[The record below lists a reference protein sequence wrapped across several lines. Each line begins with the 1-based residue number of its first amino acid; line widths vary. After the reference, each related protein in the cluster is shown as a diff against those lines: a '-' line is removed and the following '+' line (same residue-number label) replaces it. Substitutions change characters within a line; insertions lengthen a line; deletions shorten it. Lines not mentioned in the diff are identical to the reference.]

1 MLDSLKIFNED
12 TDLNLE
18 AHSEPVNLNP
28 HLFRVE
34 TEVEQQPA
42 PKVENSE
49 LKALTF
55 YQQELK
61 KLLPQEVFERTPS
74 RIFIFISFFAINL
87 SLIYLISAVNPA
99 WYFKLLAA
107 FAIGQLNASL
117 GFFAHETLHGQIFKS
132 KFLQD
137 VIGFIGLTPFLV
149 SPTYWRFWH
158 NTLHHGNTQLIYK
171 DPDAFPTLSVYKRS
185 KFMRFVFNLSPGS
198 KTPFSYFYFFYWFS
212 FQSVLNQSYMRFK
225 NKMWQNMDHARVTK
239 EFVPMCIFAAGYIY
253 WAGTENLLWLV
264 IIPLCV
270 QNYTI
275 LSYISTNHNISPL
288 TKINDPLENSLT
300 VTTNPIQDF
309 IHLNFGYH
317 VEHHLFP
324 RVSCR
329 HAKTIH
335 NLLKQN
341 YPTKYK
347 HMPKW
352 KALVYLYKTPRI
364 YKNNTE
370 LVHPKTQ
377 ESHPTI

>member
-1 MLDSLKIFNED
+1 
-12 TDLNLE
+12 LNLE
-18 AHSEPVNLNP
+18 THSE
-28 HLFRVE
+28 
-34 TEVEQQPA
+34 EVTIA
-42 PKVENSE
+42 PNVSKAEGHEVQ

-61 KLLPQEVFERTPS
+61 KHLPESIFQRTPG
-74 RIFIFISFFAINL
+74 RVGYFISFLAINI
-87 SLIYLISAVNPA
+87 SLISFVVTTNPA
-99 WYFKLLAA
+99 WYVKLLIA

-117 GFFAHETLHGQIFKS
+117 GFFAHETLHGSIFKS
-132 KFLQD
+132 RFLQNL
-137 VIGFIGLTPFLV
+137 IGNIGLTPFLV
-149 SPTYWRFWH
+149 STTYWRFWH

-185 KFMRFVFNLSPGS
+185 KFMRFVFDLSPGS
-198 KTPFSYFYFFYWFS
+198 KSPVSYFYFFYWFS
-212 FQSVLNQSYMRFK
+212 FQSILNQAYMRFK
-225 NKMWQNMDHARVTK
+225 NKMWANMDHAQVTK
-239 EFVPMCIFAAGYIY
+239 EFVGMCLAVAAYVY
-253 WAGTENLLWLV
+253 WVGSENFLWLV
-264 IIPLCV
+264 FIPFCI

-300 VTTNPIQDF
+300 VTTNSVQDF
-309 IHLNFGYH
+309 FHLNFGYH

-335 NLLKQN
+335 KLLKEH

-352 KALVYLYKTPRI
+352 KALKYLYQTPRI
-364 YKNNTE
+364 YKNSNE
-370 LVHPKTQ
+370 LVHPKTMKNY
-377 ESHPTI
+377 PTI